1 MSRIRPAKFV
11 HVVYRTHRYDEMI
24 AWYQKVFDANA
35 FMKGP
40 GFDQNPIGVEFDPD
54 DLVKR
59 LRAGEPAS
67 NFLVRTVHQP
77 VAPLRNPVTA

>member
-1 MSRIRPAKFV
+1 
-11 HVVYRTHRYDEMI
+11 
-24 AWYQKVFDANA
+24 
-35 FMKGP
+35 MKGS

-77 VAPLRNPVTA
+77 VAPLRNPLTA